1 MTQRKVAPI
10 AQSNQILE
18 IKLQCWVFGKRLD
31 MVNLQLFWR
40 LASCTNSII

>member
-18 IKLQCWVFGKRLD
+18 IKLQSRVLGKRLD
-31 MVNLQLFWR
+31 MMNLQFFSR
-40 LASCTNSII
+40 LAS